1 MTASDVR
8 CSVCNV
14 ELLVPDT
21 AFVNYCREE
30 QGFPNHDAGVIENF
44 LSRLL
49 SIASDFVERH

>member
-1 MTASDVR
+1 MTTSDVR
-8 CSVCNV
+8 YLVCNV

-30 QGFPNHDAGVIENF
+30 QEFPNHDAGVIENS
-44 LSRLL
+44 LSRRL